1 MSGPGRLSTGFVLP
15 DSGPWRL
22 WLQGQIM
29 PAVRVAIDEHRLASV
44 GAQLGG
50 NSVVLNTL
58 TPLRLTLS
66 AGHHVLSL
74 TRGHFSPAPGDGGTA
89 ALYAAFLTP
98 AQVGPDVGLTAVQ
111 PSRWRS
117 LCSRS
122 HEWVEVVH

>member
-1 MSGPGRLSTGFVLP
+1 MR
-15 DSGPWRL
+15 
-22 WLQGQIM
+22 
-29 PAVRVAIDEHRLASV
+29 ARVELDELRAEHRQRLCGCGHRVRDVHVVVDVQCDLGLAV
-44 GAQLGG
+44 GAQLDG

-58 TPLRLTLS
+58 TPLPVTLS

-74 TRGHFSPAPGDGGTA
+74 TRGDFSPAPGDGGAA

-98 AQVGPDVGLTAVQ
+98 AQVGPEVGLTAVQ

>member
-1 MSGPGRLSTGFVLP
+1 MSGPGRLSTGFAVP
-15 DSGPWRL
+15 DSGRWQL

-29 PAVRVAIDEHRLASV
+29 PAVGVAIDGQRIASV
-44 GAQLGG
+44 GAQLDG

-58 TPLRLTLS
+58 TPLPVTLS

-74 TRGHFSPAPGDGGTA
+74 TRGDFSPAPGDGGAA

-98 AQVGPDVGLTAVQ
+98 AQVGPEVGLTAVQ

-122 HEWVEVVH
+122 HEWVEVVQ